1 MIIVASP
8 AVPPSFPR
16 LLLLLLLFLPL
27 FLLLLLLLLAI
38 HPAVAARQFAAARA
52 LQGQDGR
59 TACAGCPNDGVRD
72 CVATS
77 ETIGDAHCA
86 RCATGQA
93 WWPCDLAE
101 ECHCRDPPAYDED
114 AVGATPAPD
123 PTPGTGW
130 PHPTILE
137 GAAVGSQVSQGAPAN
152 GASIK
157 KYERWPPRT

>member
-1 MIIVASP
+1 MIAIVSDAPTLSIMAIVSSP
-8 AVPPSFPR
+8 PKDFPTSSS
-16 LLLLLLLFLPL
+16 
-27 FLLLLLLLLAI
+27 
-38 HPAVAARQFAAARA
+38 
-52 LQGQDGR
+52 GWDGR

-77 ETIGDAHCA
+77 ATIGDAHCA

-93 WWPCDLAE
+93 WWPCDLAD

-130 PHPTILE
+130 PHPTVLE
-137 GAAVGSQVSQGAPAN
+137 GAAVGSQVSQGSAC
-152 GASIK
+152 
-157 KYERWPPRT
+157 